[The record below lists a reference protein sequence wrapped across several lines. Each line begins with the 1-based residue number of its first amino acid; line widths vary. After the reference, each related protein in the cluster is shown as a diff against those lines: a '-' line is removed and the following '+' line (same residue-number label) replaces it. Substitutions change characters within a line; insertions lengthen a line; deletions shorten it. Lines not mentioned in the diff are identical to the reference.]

1 MKEENLDEKVPVRAY
16 TKADLAMLYNP
27 WYVLLPPYNFSAGGF
42 MLTGN

>member
-16 TKADLAMLYNP
+16 TKPTLP
-27 WYVLLPPYNFSAGGF
+27 CFTIPVYVLLPPYNFSAGGF